1 MAAAEASSSPN
12 PPRPD
17 LRRRQRRLVF
27 DRRYGWIF
35 DEWTDPAVAALSGGR
50 GMLVFARRPPA
61 LQHTTAAFFQV
72 LKFYPQCPRV
82 LILCSLLCS
91 RFCVLPMAQSLMSA
105 AAYSVD
111 YATDS
116 VSAALKRPDIFS
128 PLAYLPHLQLHRKQ
142 QTWFDGLERSGV
154 VADTKLIPCSTL

>member
-1 MAAAEASSSPN
+1 TYHRRVWRQQKPPPPPIRRVLTSAAASAASYSTGATDGFSTNGRTRPSP
-12 PPRPD
+12 PSP
-17 LRRRQRRLVF
+17 
-27 DRRYGWIF
+27 
-35 DEWTDPAVAALSGGR
+35 VAGE
-50 GMLVFARRPPA
+50 
-61 LQHTTAAFFQV
+61 
-72 LKFYPQCPRV
+72 CW
-82 LILCSLLCS
+82 
-91 RFCVLPMAQSLMSA
+91 FCVLPMAQSLMSA

-142 QTWFDGLERSGV
+142 QTWFDGLEQSGV

>member
-1 MAAAEASSSPN
+1 MAAAEASSSSPN
-12 PPRPD
+12 PPRAD

-50 GMLVFARRPPA
+50 GM
-61 LQHTTAAFFQV
+61 
-72 LKFYPQCPRV
+72 
-82 LILCSLLCS
+82 
-91 RFCVLPMAQSLMSA
+91 FCILPMAQSLMSA
-105 AAYSVD
+105 AASSVD
-111 YATDS
+111 YAADS
-116 VSAALKRPDIFS
+116 VSAALKRPEIFS

-142 QTWFDGLERSGV
+142 QTWFHGLERSGV